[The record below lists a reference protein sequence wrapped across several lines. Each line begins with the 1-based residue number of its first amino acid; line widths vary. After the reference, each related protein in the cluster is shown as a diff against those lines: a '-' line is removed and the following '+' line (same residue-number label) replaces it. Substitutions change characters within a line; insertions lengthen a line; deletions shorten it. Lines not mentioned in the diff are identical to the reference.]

1 VWVWN
6 VATRQV
12 EQTLE
17 GHSSTVYSVA
27 FSPDGERLA
36 SGSYDHTVRV
46 WDVAT
51 GQVEQTLRG
60 HSDEVGSVAF
70 SPDSSK
76 FHSFYS
82 LDSSRAWV
90 TQNGSKILYLPLDYR
105 CGGWLKAG
113 GVPVSWHNNRPG
125 EVATKGSTLAI
136 GADNGRVTII
146 IFKGHHSHLV
156 GSRR

>member
-1 VWVWN
+1 MWVWN
-6 VATRQV
+6 VATAQV

-105 CGGWLKAG
+105 CGGWFKAG
-113 GVPVSWHNNRPG
+113 DVPVS
-125 EVATKGSTLAI
+125 
-136 GADNGRVTII
+136 
-146 IFKGHHSHLV
+146 
-156 GSRR
+156 